1 MSAHTIARLRI
12 ALLLVGVTVVQTALA
27 ADLRVAGVA
36 PDLMVLTAILAGLAG
51 GSEAGAVMGFFSGL
65 LMDMFLAST
74 PVGLSALTYCVIGAI
89 VGAGRASVMP
99 ERSLVVPVSALF
111 ATAAAVLMFVAFGE
125 ILGQGQLLS
134 AGHSWFARVILVES
148 GWNLVL
154 SLPLGWLYARA
165 ARGSVGTDRF
175 GLTLGLP
182 RRRERLAGSL
192 GIR

>member
-36 PDLMVLTAILAGLAG
+36 PDLMALIAILAGLAG
-51 GSEAGAVMGFFSGL
+51 GAEAGAVMGFFSGL

-99 ERSLVVPVSALF
+99 ERSLVVPVIALF
-111 ATAAAVLMFVAFGE
+111 ATASAVLMFVAFGE

-134 AGHSWFARVILVES
+134 AGHTWFFRVVVIES

-182 RRRERLAGSL
+182 RRRERLTGSL